1 MLTLHNHLR
10 AIETIRVGPCDFKVV
25 WDAALLGAQKLY
37 GQTDYG
43 RLEVALDP
51 DLPIQKGRITVMHE
65 NIHMIDEAFQLGIEE
80 REVTLLANALVM
92 LFRDNPWL
100 KELF

>member
-10 AIETIRVGPCDFKVV
+10 AVKTIRAGPTDFKVV
-25 WDAALLGAQKLY
+25 WDAELLRALNRY
-37 GQTDYG
+37 SQTDDAKA
-43 RLEVALDP
+43 EVTFDP
-51 DLPIQKGRITVMHE
+51 DLSIQKGRIAVLHE
-65 NIHMIDEAFQLGIEE
+65 NIHMIDEAFQLGLKE

-100 KELF
+100 KELL